1 MLQKALVTLYAGRQ
15 ASSVALFNK
24 LHWIP
29 FYEQRIDKCS
39 ILYKRINGSLPS
51 YLPDNHLAITYK
63 RHSRNTRYAINLN
76 AICLK
81 YKGETEG
88 GRTFA
93 DHYPLQNS
101 GTMYP
106 DLLEQPA

>member
-1 MLQKALVTLYAGRQ
+1 MLYADRQ

-51 YLPDNHLAITYK
+51 YLPDNHLAINYK